1 MMNLGREAPRMAP
14 MTFDARRMTLLS
26 HLWLLYLGFVYLGPL
41 TMGGGLMRYATA
53 TLTVG
58 VAAWI
63 FHEALI
69 RFDVPGQARLWNLA
83 GAALGFACT
92 PWNPA
97 AITCVTMAAAF
108 AAFTM
113 SKRQAVAYV
122 LALTAAAIVEA
133 ALLRHW
139 YLPWNF
145 AAPIIT
151 IPIVGIANLL
161 AADYRKR
168 GLALMRAQQ
177 DVEEVAKLAER
188 ERIARDLHDL
198 LGHTLSVIAMKS
210 ELASRLAE
218 IDPARATV
226 EIRDVE
232 RVSRGALAEVRAAVE
247 GYRGRGWQGEL
258 ERAAGALA
266 SAGVRV
272 DTDIRPPSLTT
283 RQEAALSLALRE
295 AATNVIRHARATTCR
310 IALGERDGIVCLTVS
325 DDGVGVAAPHG
336 SGLSGMRERVSAA
349 GGELRVDGGHGT
361 TITVSFP
368 IRTEVPA

>member
-1 MMNLGREAPRMAP
+1 MAAMSADRGRIV
-14 MTFDARRMTLLS
+14 LLS
-26 HLWLLYLGFVYLGPL
+26 HLWLVYLGFVYIGPL
-41 TMGGGLMRYATA
+41 TMGGGLMRYTEA
-53 TLTVG
+53 TLVVG
-58 VAAWI
+58 LAGWF

-69 RFDVPGQARLWNLA
+69 RFDDCRQARLWNLA
-83 GAALGFACT
+83 AAALGFACA

-108 AAFTM
+108 AAFMM
-113 SKRQAVAYV
+113 SKRHAVVYV
-122 LALTAAAIVEA
+122 LALTAGAVLEA
-133 ALLRHW
+133 FLLRHW
-139 YLPWNF
+139 YYPWNF

-168 GLALMRAQQ
+168 GLALLRAQQ

-218 IDPARATV
+218 IDPARATT

-232 RVSRGALAEVRAAVE
+232 RVSREALSEVRAAVE

-258 ERAAGALA
+258 ERATGALR
-266 SAGVRV
+266 SAGVQV
-272 DTDIRPPSLTT
+272 ETDIQRPVLTT

-295 AATNVIRHARATTCR
+295 AATNIIRHARATTCC
-310 IALGERDGIVCLTVS
+310 IALDARDGIVRLTVS
-325 DDGVGVAAPHG
+325 DDGVGTTAPHG

-349 GGELRVDGGHGT
+349 GGELRVASERGT
-361 TITVSFP
+361 TIAVSFP
-368 IRTEVPA
+368 MQTEATA